1 MAKFPEAGKI
11 QNEFFNDII
20 FPKTGRQRPEVIIS
34 SQYGVDVAVIRLPG
48 GMAMAGSS
56 DPLTLIPSLGLQESA
71 WLSVQILANDIVT
84 TGFAPQYAQ
93 FVLNLPVTLST
104 TDFDTYWGFIHQY
117 CSNIG
122 IAITGGHTGQVV
134 GQNSTIAG
142 GGTMFTV
149 AQEDLLLTS
158 TMAKA
163 GNAIIVTKQC
173 ALTATSILAMSFP
186 ETVKQRAGVEV
197 YQKACDLFY
206 ETTSL
211 KDGLVAALASECCKQ
226 VTAMHDVTEG
236 GVLGGIYE
244 MATASNCGVNINN
257 DVLPIGDVQQSVCDV
272 FNIDPRFVVGA
283 GSMIIAVQDGEK
295 EKVLQ
300 RLTDNQIEATVV
312 GYFTENGTEKTLYDN
327 GIATPLIHPGTDA
340 YWQAFYHAFSNKYK

>member
-1 MAKFPEAGKI
+1 MAKFPDAGKI

-20 FPKTGRQRPEVIIS
+20 FPKTGRQRPEVITG
-34 SQYGVDVAVIRLPG
+34 SQYGVDVAIIRLSG
-48 GMAMAGSS
+48 GMAMAVSS

-71 WLSVQILANDIVT
+71 WLSVQILANDMVT

-93 FVLNLPVTLST
+93 FVLNLPVTLSAA
-104 TDFDTYWGFIHQY
+104 DFDTYWGFIHQY
-117 CSNIG
+117 CNDIG

-134 GQNSTIAG
+134 GQNSTVAG

-158 TMAKA
+158 TMAKP

-186 ETVKQRAGVEV
+186 ETVKQKAGVEV

-206 ETTSL
+206 QTTSL
-211 KDGLVAALASECCKQ
+211 QDGLVAALAHEGCKQ

-236 GVLGGIYE
+236 GVLGAIYE
-244 MATASNCGVNINN
+244 MATASNCGVSINN

-283 GSMIIAVQDGEK
+283 GSMIIAVKDEEK
-295 EKVLQ
+295 EQVLQ

-312 GYFTENGTEKTLYDN
+312 GHFTDKLTEKILYN
-327 GIATPLIHPGTDA
+327 QGEASQLIHPGTDA
-340 YWQAFYHAFSNKYK
+340 YWQAFYHAFSNGYK